1 MGKISE
7 RKMLMRFSYCPH
19 CGSRLG
25 SRSLGDEGLVPWCDS
40 CDIPLFD
47 MFSSCIIALVVNE
60 YEEAAILR
68 QNYLSI
74 QYGTLVSGYMK
85 PGESAEDCASREVME
100 ELGIGLEELR
110 IVKTWWH
117 GRKDQLM
124 IGFVGRAKKAAFKLS
139 SEVDEARWVPVRE
152 ALVQVHPKGSISYAL
167 IELYLQ
173 DGR

>member
-68 QNYLSI
+68 QNYLSS

-124 IGFVGRAKKAAFKLS
+124 IGFVGRAKKADFKLS
-139 SEVDEARWVPVRE
+139 SEVNEARWVPVEE
-152 ALVQVHPKGSISYAL
+152 ALGQVHPKGSISYAL
-167 IELYLQ
+167 IELYLKT
-173 DGR
+173 